1 MTALDSA
8 VGDIMETLRLEGLEE
23 NTVVLFSSDNGGAG
37 AKYNKPLRGRKEFLY
52 EGGTRVVSLLS
63 GPGLPSTLYPG
74 MVHVTD
80 WFATFMSLAG
90 QRVLFSEFCLMTLSI
105 QAYLIRFLMTA
116 TQLT

>member
-1 MTALDSA
+1 MEA
-8 VGDIMETLRLEGLEE
+8 VKLEGLEE
-23 NTVVLFSSDNGGAG
+23 DTVILFSSDNGGAG

-63 GPGLPSTLYPG
+63 GAGIPTSLYPG

-90 QRVLFSEFCLMTLSI
+90 PKVLYCEFSLMTLSI
-105 QAYLIRFLMTA
+105 QAYLIRFLMLISIIFIT
-116 TQLT
+116 LVYVIVI

>member
-1 MTALDSA
+1 M
-8 VGDIMETLRLEGLEE
+8 GDIMEVLKLEGLEE
-23 NTVVLFSSDNGGAG
+23 DTVILFSSDNGGAG

-63 GPGLPSTLYPG
+63 GLGLPASLFSG
-74 MVHVTD
+74 MIHVTD

-90 QRVLFSEFCLMTLSI
+90 VSQNFCEFHIMTLSM

>member
-1 MTALDSA
+1 MDSA

-80 WFATFMSLAG
+80 WFAPFMSLAG
-90 QRVLFSEFCLMTLSI
+90 QRVLFSEFCIMTLSI